1 MPVWG
6 RSRRQ
11 EAAKCIE
18 LNLPWVW
25 NIWIENYAIPDC
37 DYLQHTSHT
46 LPRQIFI
53 WIFTNHDIS
62 SDRYRSNDHL
72 NASTDQ
78 LQSARAHSSAC
89 LAILLLAAESWRHG
103 IVLMRSSDQTWR
115 HITSRAGR
123 HIWSPLEIMVIVLTL
138 YQLSA
143 DARVWTVDSVDIDH
157 PMLIQL

>member
-1 MPVWG
+1 MPD
-6 RSRRQ
+6 
-11 EAAKCIE
+11 
-18 LNLPWVW
+18 
-25 NIWIENYAIPDC
+25 Y
-37 DYLQHTSHT
+37 DYLQHTSHA

-78 LQSARAHSSAC
+78 MVVISRGTLEC
-89 LAILLLAAESWRHG
+89 LPRNIAAAAESWHHG

-123 HIWSPLEIMVIVLTL
+123 HIWSPLEIMVIVLML

-143 DARVWTVDSVDIDH
+143 RGEGVDSR
-157 PMLIQL
+157 